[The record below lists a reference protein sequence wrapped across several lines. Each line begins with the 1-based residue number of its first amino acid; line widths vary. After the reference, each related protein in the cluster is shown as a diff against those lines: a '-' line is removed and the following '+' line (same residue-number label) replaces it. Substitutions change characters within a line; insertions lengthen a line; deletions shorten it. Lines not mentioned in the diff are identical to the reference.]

1 MDSELESELF
11 MQNERVE
18 PRSYDLGYE
27 SMPSNERESFETDFV
42 DVPELEVSP
51 RVSLL

>member
-1 MDSELESELF
+1 MDSELFMLNES
-11 MQNERVE
+11 VE

-27 SMPSNERESFETDFV
+27 SMPSNERESFETDVV
-42 DVPELEVSP
+42 DAPELKASP

>member
-1 MDSELESELF
+1 MDSELFMLNES
-11 MQNERVE
+11 VE

-27 SMPSNERESFETDFV
+27 SMPASNERESFETDVV
-42 DVPELEVSP
+42 DAPELKVSP